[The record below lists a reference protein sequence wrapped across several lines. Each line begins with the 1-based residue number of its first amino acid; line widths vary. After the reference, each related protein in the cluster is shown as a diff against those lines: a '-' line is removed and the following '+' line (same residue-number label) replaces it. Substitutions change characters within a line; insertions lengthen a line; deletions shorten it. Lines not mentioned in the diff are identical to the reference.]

1 MSEEATLKACPFCG
15 GRAILDALLTE
26 AVVVCGGCGTL
37 GPSACT
43 AKEAEDA
50 WNARY
55 SEPPKQGEDTKET
68 DIDFTLC
75 PGSTFLYQVLVNGSV
90 IATISKTGSHQIRME
105 SFDFKQKL
113 FTQQEIA
120 KFASKRFWG
129 E

>member
-1 MSEEATLKACPFCG
+1 MSAEALLKPCPFCG
-15 GRAILDALLTE
+15 GTPRVDFSTWE
-26 AVVVCGGCGTL
+26 SVVSCVKCGAYGT
-37 GPSACT
+37 PACT
-43 AKEAEDA
+43 QKEAEAA

-90 IATISKTGSHQIRME
+90 IAVISKTGSHQIRME